1 MKRFEFREE
10 GELATQLH
18 LIRLLGNER
27 GQKIERVRKKWG
39 LLFKEIL
46 KKNISSFSLSLY

>member
-10 GELATQLH
+10 SELATQLH
-18 LIRLLGNER
+18 LIRLLGNEC
-27 GQKIERVRKKWG
+27 GQKIERVWKKWG

-46 KKNISSFSLSLY
+46 NKKYFQL

>member
-46 KKNISSFSLSLY
+46 NKKYFQL